1 MLLFKQASKY
11 IIIKFLLRF
20 QSSKIIIMEIVIQ
33 AMVIQDIPNLQ
44 TIIQIH
50 INKMLAYIIHIVQ
63 IFLITILNN
72 TTLILCLLQLILHNL
87 YNRQSIKIHIK
98 NIINKMLR
106 TSIFNPFPNNPS
118 KMLQTKLKKRN
129 LALLQTEEH
138 LKTRKYFN
146 NNLDR
151 MVIEKIEKFNR
162 SDRLYIEHSAQ
173 KRSRE
178 KER

>member
-1 MLLFKQASKY
+1 
-11 IIIKFLLRF
+11 
-20 QSSKIIIMEIVIQ
+20 
-33 AMVIQDIPNLQ
+33 
-44 TIIQIH
+44 
-50 INKMLAYIIHIVQ
+50 
-63 IFLITILNN
+63 
-72 TTLILCLLQLILHNL
+72 
-87 YNRQSIKIHIK
+87 
-98 NIINKMLR
+98 MLR

-129 LALLQTEEH
+129 LALLQTEVH